1 LKKKNANKSSK
12 KYFWKTS
19 VRVSKNAEFYAD
31 SKKLKNL
38 LKIYLKNVIKK
49 V

>member
-31 SKKLKNL
+31 SKKKVEKFAKNL
-38 LKIYLKNVIKK
+38 P
-49 V
+49 